1 MMNHN
6 DSRPNGNGKTVL
18 ITTIKPISGG
28 VPQMVK
34 FISSCLAEQGFT
46 VRLAYYEPYSL
57 SPSKSVPIKRLFKA
71 LLNTKLHPSI
81 EQTTYD
87 GMPATGIGSWMPEFE
102 FTNYW
107 CSEHWLKEIE
117 QCDYHLCVSGSNL
130 AALPLLQSKRPFM
143 AWVATPW
150 FEDRDHR
157 VKQFPLYRRL
167 FDSVFVRPLCGY
179 FERKILNSGSMV
191 ALSQYTKESFNRLS
205 SNSVSRVLH
214 MPVNIDLFIPKQTN
228 KQDIKIGF
236 VGRFLD
242 PRKNIF
248 LLLKSFAESAKKDPR
263 LKLELIGD
271 KMSDEIKAFI
281 DQEGLLERINVI
293 EHLPNDKLF
302 DSLQDLSVFV
312 IPSFQEGLCIAAIEA
327 MSCGAPVISTRCGG
341 PESYIEHGVNG
352 LFVDSTVSSMQAA
365 ISQIIEDETVLNEY
379 STSAR
384 KTVVEQFSPDI
395 NKSKF
400 WQYFSETFTD
410 ANE

>member
-1 MMNHN
+1 MTNNN
-6 DSRPNGNGKTVL
+6 DNRPTGNGKTVL

-28 VPQMVK
+28 VPQMVR
-34 FISSCLAEQGFT
+34 FISGCLDEQGFT

-71 LLNTKLHPSI
+71 LFNTKLQPSI
-81 EQTTYD
+81 EETTFE
-87 GMPATGIGSWMPEFE
+87 GLSATGIGCWLPEFE

-107 CSEHWLKEIE
+107 CSSHWQKEID

-130 AALPLLQSKRPFM
+130 AAIPLLQSKRPFL
-143 AWVATPW
+143 AWIATPW

-157 VKQFPLYRRL
+157 VKQFPWYRRV
-167 FDSVFVRPLCGY
+167 FDSVFVRPFCRY
-179 FERKILNSGSMV
+179 FERQILNTDSMI
-191 ALSQYTKESFNRLS
+191 ALSDYTKDSFNNLS
-205 SNSVSRVLH
+205 SHSVKRVLH
-214 MPVNIDLFIPKQTN
+214 MPVNIDLFVPKKAN
-228 KQDIKIGF
+228 KTDIKIGF

-248 LLLKSFAESAKKDPR
+248 LLLSAFAESAKKDPR
-263 LKLELIGD
+263 LTLELIGD
-271 KMSDEIKAFI
+271 KMSDDIKKFI
-281 DQEGLLERINVI
+281 DQEGLHGRVKVI
-293 EHLPNDKLF
+293 EHLPNDELF
-302 DSLQDLSVFV
+302 EHVQDLSVFI

-327 MSCGAPVISTRCGG
+327 MSCGVPVISTRCGG

-365 ISQIIEDETVLNEY
+365 ISQIIEDETALNEY
-379 STSAR
+379 SKSAR

-400 WQYFSETFTD
+400 WQYFVETFTD
-410 ANE
+410 KN